1 MSHKHAEV
9 HEELVVDEVETDEVE
24 ELSFQVSM
32 SYMTLKAMNTRL
44 MMMVTSSWIV
54 TWTRKLLPRSKLIK
68 NRETEWN
75 QHRSCRWDCG
85 SILSIE
91 CWFPGSV
98 K

>member
-44 MMMVTSSWIV
+44 MMTETSSWIV
-54 TWTRKLLPRSKLIK
+54 TWTRKLLPHSNLI
-68 NRETEWN
+68 NIRETE
-75 QHRSCRWDCG
+75 
-85 SILSIE
+85 
-91 CWFPGSV
+91 
-98 K
+98 